1 MGGLDSS
8 INSLQHAHMI
18 QCASEVCAVR
28 GVDLRSSAE
37 LTQVPTQ
44 DVQDKVSFI
53 INNLSQANYE
63 SKARELADL
72 LPEHFS
78 IWFAQYVVMKR

>member
-1 MGGLDSS
+1 MDGLDSF
-8 INSLQHAHMI
+8 IDSLQHAHMI
-18 QCASEVCAVR
+18 HCAFELCDVC
-28 GVDLRSSAE
+28 GVDLRISSE

-44 DVQDKVSFI
+44 DVQEKVSFI

-72 LPEHFS
+72 LPEQFS
-78 IWFAQYVVMKR
+78 VWFAQYVVMKR